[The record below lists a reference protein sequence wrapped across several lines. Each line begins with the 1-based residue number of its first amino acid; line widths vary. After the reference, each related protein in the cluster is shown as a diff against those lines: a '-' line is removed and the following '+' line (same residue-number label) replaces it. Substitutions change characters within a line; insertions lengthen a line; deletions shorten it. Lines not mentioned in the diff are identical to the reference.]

1 MSKVDTKFIPN
12 GCQRPVCSVH
22 QCIIGYVIRWSEPF
36 SFEYS
41 PKGFRDV
48 EVWTIRRKEEEEQPS
63 FFPNLAKFSHHPAPV
78 NFCVVKENERIS
90 PNMKGKPI
98 QEVSYFV
105 GRNTFCDSESV
116 VMVIPVNHPEQV
128 QSCPLLGRNA
138 HVLPTELPAVRDIT
152 FRADVAFIPVVKV
165 NEPFLPLSF
174 KFLQLLD
181 LVRIELRRGFPLGT
195 FSYTSISCANADKK
209 LLKVLSLA
217 ALPEACR
224 QASLAFFTLCLSF
237 SMAARTASSSEQS
250 MTGFRPRPGR
260 VFKPDIPSASK
271 RFTQEFTEMCVISV
285 CRPTSLEG
293 KPWDF
298 NRMARQRIRK
308 QWLSPFRK
316 PSSNCR
322 RDSSVN
328 DMVLIFA
335 IIVQFYN
342 NVQRYKLI
350 MIYTNF
356 QHLLN

>member
-350 MIYTNF
+350 MI
-356 QHLLN
+356 